1 MTTDTATLRRWL
13 ASLAGDDPRLDGQY
27 VRLVDAAPEPL
38 VLVGVVHDH
47 PASVHRADRVVAAL
61 DPDVVAI
68 EAPDAAT
75 PAFASHA
82 RADDD
87 SSGGEDDLSGGEM
100 TAAVAAAEDAAVVGV
115 DVPGRG
121 TLRSLASVVS
131 TERPDGSAVAGA
143 LGDLCRIG
151 VHAARSRLRTAG
163 VPAGWVGGEPDRSH
177 EYDCSSDDAPRA
189 QAAHESRRLERSTSL
204 LRAFDPPPATRVL
217 DAVRERQMG
226 RRLAALAE
234 NGLVVAV
241 VGFSHL
247 DGVENEF
254 REA

>member
-1 MTTDTATLRRWL
+1 VTTDTATLRRRL

-27 VRLVDAAPEPL
+27 VRLVDAAPEPV

-61 DPDVVAI
+61 DPDLVAI

-82 RADDD
+82 RADDEY
-87 SSGGEDDLSGGEM
+87 SSGGEM
-100 TAAVAAAEDAAVVGV
+100 TAAVAAAGDAAVVGI

-163 VPAGWVGGEPDRSH
+163 VPAGWIGGEPERSH
-177 EYDCSSDDAPRA
+177 EYDCSSDDNPRA

-254 REA
+254 RDA